1 MYILY
6 ALEFANFL
14 DAANGDNSAYSL
26 IMDFARLLG
35 TLGIPCHYDAESSAV
50 NPNTV
55 EESIEEAQLV
65 VVVCSEV
72 MRKAFRDGFKNTLV
86 QMKFSQFSTRGV
98 RNVVS
103 KFPEKFIPV
112 VLAGDSQVCKMDVLQ
127 SQRSYDLRNFEHFLR
142 QLKGDTQGRATALL
156 AQRNFRELKEFVEL
170 VRSLV

>member
-1 MYILY
+1 
-6 ALEFANFL
+6 
-14 DAANGDNSAYSL
+14 
-26 IMDFARLLG
+26 
-35 TLGIPCHYDAESSAV
+35 
-50 NPNTV
+50 
-55 EESIEEAQLV
+55 V

-112 VLAGDSQVCKMDVLQ
+112 VLAGDSQVCRMDVLQ
-127 SQRSYDLRNFEHFLR
+127 SQRSYDLRNFEDFLQ
-142 QLKGDTQGRATALL
+142 QLKGDTWGRATALL